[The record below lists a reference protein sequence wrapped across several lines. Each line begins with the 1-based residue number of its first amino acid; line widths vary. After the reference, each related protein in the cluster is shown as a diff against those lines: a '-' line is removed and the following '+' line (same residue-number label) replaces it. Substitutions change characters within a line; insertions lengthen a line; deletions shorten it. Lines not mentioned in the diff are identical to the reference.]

1 MSIGVP
7 FCASCLAC
15 QPSQLGPKYRR
26 DVEDPQSFDRFA
38 ADYDRFTTLAR
49 PVHMDWVTRSLPQ
62 HGRRALDVGCGSGRF
77 TVILAQRF
85 EQVVGIDI
93 SQRLIEIA
101 RCKRPRQNIDYRVAD
116 LTQFEDSSGF
126 DLIFSST
133 TLHHVP
139 EVSTALTRLRTMLR
153 PGGLMMLIDNVAPRP
168 SVPRWRHA
176 AGALRRFPFDVLR
189 LGPRSASSVLSFQI
203 GRPWLEHMA
212 SDRYLSPAEFE
223 RVYGAAFPGGRFAK
237 LGYLHALVWNNDGG
251 TPHD

>member
-1 MSIGVP
+1 MQYASVP
-7 FCASCLAC
+7 HALLVK
-15 QPSQLGPKYRR
+15 PSQLGAKYRR
-26 DVEDPQSFDRFA
+26 DVEDAQSFDRFA
-38 ADYDRFTTLAR
+38 ADYDRFATLAR
-49 PVHMDWVTRSLPQ
+49 PIHMDWVTRSLPQ
-62 HGRRALDVGCGSGRF
+62 HGRRALDVGCGSGCF

-101 RCKRPRQNIDYRVAD
+101 RRKQRRQNIDYRVAD

-139 EVSTALTRLRTMLR
+139 QLSAALARLRTILR
-153 PGGLMMLIDNVAPRP
+153 PGGSMMLIDNVAPRP

-189 LGPRSASSVLSFQI
+189 LGARNATSVLRFQI
-203 GRPWLEHMA
+203 GRPWLDHMA
-212 SDRYLSPAEFE
+212 SDRYLSRAEFE
-223 RVYGAAFPGGRFAK
+223 RVYGAAFPGGRFAR

-251 TPHD
+251 TPQDR